1 MNTQLQIRETLLRAR
16 DAMQRKPS
24 AALNEDST
32 AVAVWSGDLSTQVLH
47 PSVSQLSTDM
57 PSALGGTGGPTP
69 GWYFRAGVASCMV
82 TSIAMEAALQ
92 GIPLTRLEVE
102 AHSESD
108 ARGML
113 GTQGVPAGPLR
124 FWLKVRIDSP
134 GASDAQLRALVA
146 LADSRS
152 PMTEGLRRGLP
163 VALELELQPNPEPDA

>member
-1 MNTQLQIRETLLRAR
+1 MTTQLQIRQALLRAR
-16 DAMQRKPS
+16 EALERKPS
-24 AALNEDST
+24 AALKEDHP
-32 AVAVWSGDLSTQVLH
+32 AVAVWGGNLSTQVLH
-47 PSVSQLSTDM
+47 PSVSPLGTDM
-57 PSALGGTGGPTP
+57 PSALGGAGGATP

-92 GIPLTRLEVE
+92 GITLSRLEVE

-124 FWLKVRIDSP
+124 FWLKVGIESP
-134 GASDAQLRALVA
+134 DASQAQLRALVE

-152 PMTEGLRRGLP
+152 PMAQGLRRGLP
-163 VALELELQPNPEPDA
+163 VALELDLLTTSASGA